1 MRPSIKESAA
11 SLNFAAADLTTKYSA
26 ITFEFTTSRRARSSR
41 SPAKVDS
48 GINVI
53 QSELRTRSS
62 SRLNAVT
69 FIIWLIETRPDER
82 NWANG
87 WRAASPPQGT
97 ANLSGG
103 VDVRSTRPRGTAT
116 FRIDDTSP
124 IGSAPIVITT
134 SPDSG
139 GPVSMN
145 EIGKRE

>member
-69 FIIWLIETRPDER
+69 FIIWLIETRP
-82 NWANG
+82 
-87 WRAASPPQGT
+87 
-97 ANLSGG
+97 
-103 VDVRSTRPRGTAT
+103 RSEEHTSELQSLM
-116 FRIDDTSP
+116 RISYAVFCLKKNTD
-124 IGSAPIVITT
+124 
-134 SPDSG
+134 
-139 GPVSMN
+139 N
-145 EIGKRE
+145 ESIINTPKKH

>member
-103 VDVRSTRPRGTAT
+103 VRSEEHTPELQSLM
-116 FRIDDTSP
+116 RIS
-124 IGSAPIVITT
+124 
-134 SPDSG
+134 
-139 GPVSMN
+139 
-145 EIGKRE
+145 

>member
-26 ITFEFTTSRRARSSR
+26 ITFEFTTSRRASSSR

-62 SRLNAVT
+62 SSLNAVT
-69 FIIWLIETRPDER
+69 FIIWLIATRPDER

-87 WRAASPPQGT
+87 SRAASPPQGT
-97 ANLSGG
+97 ANYSG
-103 VDVRSTRPRGTAT
+103 DVYVRDPRPRGN
-116 FRIDDTSP
+116 
-124 IGSAPIVITT
+124 APFSLAETHNKEPTQIIQ
-134 SPDSG
+134 
-139 GPVSMN
+139 
-145 EIGKRE
+145 